1 MVVDVTNRIDYTR
14 LSKQQKKEREFFASL
29 TESFIWLRAKARS
42 GKTATLVS
50 IAYNLR
56 EYFNKTPILDFKP
69 YDNFGY
75 YEYMDV
81 DAFIETQ
88 HLFSKLVKE
97 GVFDGLDGKELR
109 AAVKQETKYDLID
122 ATIGLDE
129 AYKNLW
135 SRQPTKQEVLAYN
148 SFCQTYGHYHMT
160 VIIIS
165 PFKNQI
171 DKDAARQVK
180 VELNCSYDPQTMLVM
195 AKGLDRDTLEEVR
208 LITPIRKYGEMYNS
222 WSPQA
227 ILQRRKIEVGI

>member
-1 MVVDVTNRIDYTR
+1 MAVDIAKRIDFSR
-14 LSKQQKKEREFFASL
+14 LTKQQKRELEFFAPL
-29 TESFIWLRAKARS
+29 TESFIWLRSKARS
-42 GKTATLVS
+42 GKTASLVS

-81 DAFIETQ
+81 DMFIETQ
-88 HLFSKLVKE
+88 QLFSKLVKE
-97 GVFDGLDGKELR
+97 GVFDGLSGQDLR
-109 AAVKQETKYDLID
+109 KAVKKETRYDLID

-135 SRQPTKQEVLAYN
+135 SRQPSKQEVLVYN

-171 DKDAARQVK
+171 DKDAARQVT
-180 VELNCSYDPQTMLVM
+180 VELNCSYDPRSMLVM
-195 AKGLDRDTLEEVR
+195 AKGRDKDTLEEVR

-227 ILQRRKIEVGI
+227 ILSKRRIAVGV